1 MTLIEK
7 ANQFLRILNEFATS
21 EGYDSYADANKICQT
36 LNIIDMAEVRN
47 IVKLL
52 ENRGL
57 VRAIWTMRDIS
68 VNISEEGVIV
78 IESGYGLN
86 SAFQHERP
94 VTVHIDQSTTVHG
107 NVDHSNLA
115 VHSEGT
121 KQNLSDSRTYEQVL
135 DEMRQVINNDQTL
148 SAEEKT
154 DYATDVENLN
164 RELSKNK
171 PKKAN
176 VHTYIASLSGL
187 ASLSSLVLQL
197 VQLLPPLF

>member
-21 EGYDSYADANKICQT
+21 EGYDSYADANKICEK
-36 LNIIDMAEVRN
+36 LNIIDTSEVRN

-57 VRAIWTMRDIS
+57 VRAIRTTDGIS
-68 VNISEEGVIV
+68 VNISEEGVIF

-86 SAFQHERP
+86 SAFQEERP
-94 VTVHIDQSTTVHG
+94 VNIHIDQSTTVHG

-115 VHSEGT
+115 VHSEGA
-121 KQNLSDSRTYEQVL
+121 KQHLSDSRTYTQVL
-135 DEMRQVINNDQTL
+135 DEMRQVINNDQNC
-148 SAEEKT
+148 SAEEKA
-154 DYATDVENLN
+154 DYITDVENLS
-164 RELSKNK
+164 RELSKSK

-197 VQLLPPLF
+197 VQLLPSLS